1 LIIGENML
9 TKFRNLFKS
18 VNSSEEAAEV
28 YMNYVED
35 KNKQVEEAAYYLWLN
50 GSTDAESNWKD
61 AEKQING

>member
-50 GSTDAESNWKD
+50 GSTDAESNWKN
-61 AEKQING
+61 AEKQVNG

>member
-1 LIIGENML
+1 
-9 TKFRNLFKS
+9 

>member
-1 LIIGENML
+1 ML

-50 GSTDAESNWKD
+50 GSTDAESNWKN
-61 AEKQING
+61 AEKQVNG

>member
-1 LIIGENML
+1 ML

>member
-1 LIIGENML
+1 ML

-18 VNSSEEAAEV
+18 VNSSEEAAEM

-61 AEKQING
+61 AEKQVNG

>member
-1 LIIGENML
+1 ML
-9 TKFRNLFKS
+9 TKFRNLFRS

-35 KNKQVEEAAYYLWLN
+35 KTKQVEEAAYYLWLN